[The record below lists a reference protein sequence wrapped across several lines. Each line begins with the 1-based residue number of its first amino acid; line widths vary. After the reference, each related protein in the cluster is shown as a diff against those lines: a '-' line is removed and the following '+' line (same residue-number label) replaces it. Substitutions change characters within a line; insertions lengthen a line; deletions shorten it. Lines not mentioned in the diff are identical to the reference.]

1 MDSIRARL
9 MEVAQVDALGG
20 QSAVEFF
27 GLDPVPVRHEHMAL
41 WPSEGRL
48 TLHARDVHLSGREF
62 DLLRVMVLA
71 AGHVLSR
78 ERLHK
83 AVWGE
88 PMSGPDRRTVDVN
101 VCQLRRRLAE
111 ASPDWEYIHTHIG
124 RGYRFEPRRRA
135 R

>member
-1 MDSIRARL
+1 MKAAR
-9 MEVAQVDALGG
+9 VDALRG

-27 GLDPVPVRHEHMAL
+27 GLDEVPVRHEHLTM

-48 TLHARDVHLSGREF
+48 TLHGRDVHLCGREF

-78 ERLHK
+78 GRLYE
-83 AVWGE
+83 AVWAE
-88 PMSGPDRRTVDVN
+88 PLPRPDRRTVHVN

-124 RGYRFEPRRRA
+124 RGYRFEPVRRSEPASSR
-135 R
+135 RPT

>member
-1 MDSIRARL
+1 MEAAEMD
-9 MEVAQVDALGG
+9 VLGG

-27 GLDPVPVRHEHMAL
+27 GLDPTPVRHEHLAL

-48 TLHARDVHLSGREF
+48 TLHDLDVYLSRREF

-71 AGHVLSR
+71 AGHILSR
-78 ERLHK
+78 DRLYE

-88 PMSGPDRRTVDVN
+88 ALPAPDSRTVDVN
-101 VCQLRRRLAE
+101 VCQLRRRLTE
-111 ASPDWEYIHTHIG
+111 VSPDWEYIHTHIG

-135 R
+135 T